1 MSKYLW
7 PIATLTV
14 VLLAGVALLL
24 WPFALGMAHGPWSKA
39 VYSDVWSGVGVVVIA
54 LLGLGSWLMALRQEM
69 RKRGLIQAIE
79 TKSASRP
86 KAVSQSSPAPGAVS
100 DSGADLDSLL
110 KPLAESVLRDLTRQ
124 LQNKEERRREGV

>member
-1 MSKYLW
+1 
-7 PIATLTV
+7 
-14 VLLAGVALLL
+14 
-24 WPFALGMAHGPWSKA
+24 
-39 VYSDVWSGVGVVVIA
+39 
-54 LLGLGSWLMALRQEM
+54 MALRQEM

-86 KAVSQSSPAPGAVS
+86 KAVSQSSAPGAVS
-100 DSGADLDSLL
+100 DSATDLDSLL